1 MNVPMALAPFMEA
14 RTEQSVRASAR
25 LGLQAA
31 EELADHLDAAV
42 RELAAPVA
50 SQSLAFVAL
59 GSYGRRELCRHSDID
74 IMLLASGEFS
84 DGVHAVLY
92 PLWDTGVKVGHSVRT
107 VEDAVANAEA
117 NVETLTSLL
126 DARLIAGD
134 AALYERFLVA
144 RRRLVQR
151 QRPRMVEELRHRY
164 AELVEQEPWQLGQP
178 DLKTS
183 RGGLRSLQACVW
195 VEQATAIAEDRAPA
209 SIRPELAEAY
219 EAVLRTRA
227 ALHALTERPNDR
239 LRLDLIDGVAEV
251 LGVDRADCARDVLL
265 AMRTIDDEAQRVIG
279 GTVEVPQKRGLFS
292 FLRRRKP
299 ASTTFGDDLDPTD
312 DLQQL
317 VHALQQAQPGA
328 LDPLPR
334 APWLER
340 LLPEWEV
347 LRALPHIAPFHR
359 HPVDVHCWRAVV
371 EARQA
376 ITEDMEQTATPTVAA
391 ELPDHAELLICAL
404 LHDIGKGHEG
414 DHSTVGAVIAERFA
428 ARAGLDAEAAARLR
442 AVVQHHLV
450 LPTVATRRDIAD
462 QRVVREMAEL
472 VGDAR
477 TLRLLYLVGVA
488 DARAS
493 SPDVWSAWK
502 AQLMRSLYLRVLA
515 HLDAEGEPEEA
526 SERLRRDALEA
537 LDGRVPA
544 EALERHLR
552 VLPTSYLLS
561 TQPEQIGAH
570 IALIEQAAGGTA
582 VAHDRAG
589 DVDRLTIVT
598 RDRPGILSLVAG
610 TLAVH
615 NVTVLGGTAFTR
627 DDGVAIE
634 VMYVADGLGHG
645 IDERRWA
652 RVSEAV
658 PQALAGEFPI
668 DERLAET
675 RRAYASAT
683 PPAPIPTTVSVD
695 NVGSDLYSIVE
706 VTAADRLGLLYA
718 ITSTL
723 HALSLDIHV
732 AKVDTIGRE
741 VVDAFYVR
749 RENGRRIDAADE
761 IERLR
766 QRIEDAVRTI
776 DADSGVAV

>member
-1 MNVPMALAPFMEA
+1 MEA
-14 RTEQSVRASAR
+14 RTEESVRASASS
-25 LGLQAA
+25 LGRRSA
-31 EELADHLDAAV
+31 ELLSDHLDAAV
-42 RELAAPVA
+42 RELAASVDRPG
-50 SQSLAFVAL
+50 LAFVAL

-74 IMLLASGEFS
+74 IMLLVAGDFS

-107 VEDAVANAEA
+107 VEQAVEAAHA

-126 DARLIAGD
+126 DARLITGG
-134 AALYERFLVA
+134 AALYQRFVAA
-144 RRRLVQR
+144 RRRVVQR
-151 QRPRMVEELRHRY
+151 ERSRMAAELRLRH
-164 AELVEQEPWQLGQP
+164 AKLVEHEPWQLGQP
-178 DLKTS
+178 DLKIS
-183 RGGLRSLQACVW
+183 RGGLRSLQSVVW
-195 VEQATAIAEDRAPA
+195 IEQADAIAQGRALEPMRA
-209 SIRPELAEAY
+209 ELLEAY
-219 EAVLRTRA
+219 EVLLRTRS
-227 ALHALTERPNDR
+227 ALHALTERPNDQ
-239 LRLDLIDGVAEV
+239 LRLDLVGGLAEI
-251 LGVDRADCARDVLL
+251 LEVDRTTAASDVLV
-265 AMRTIDDEAQRVIG
+265 AMRTIDVEAQRVLAPAAP
-279 GTVEVPQKRGLFS
+279 ERRSLFS
-292 FLRRRKP
+292 LFGRRPPKP
-299 ASTTFGDDLDPTD
+299 VGDDLDPSD
-312 DLQQL
+312 DLEQL
-317 VHALQQAQPGA
+317 VAALRSAAVGG
-328 LDPLPR
+328 LDPLER
-334 APWLER
+334 TPWLDR
-340 LLPEWEV
+340 LLPEWEI

-359 HPVDVHCWRAVV
+359 HPVDVHCWRTVV
-371 EARQA
+371 EVRHA
-376 ITEDMEQTATPTVAA
+376 ITNDLEQTGTPAVAS
-391 ELPDHAELLICAL
+391 ELPDHDEVLLCAL

-428 ARAGLDAEAAARLR
+428 ARAALDAEAAARLR

-462 QRVVREMAEL
+462 ERVVREMAEL

-477 TLRLLYLVGVA
+477 TLRLLYLIGVA

-493 SPDVWSAWK
+493 SADVWSAWK

-515 HLDAEGEPEEA
+515 HLQAEGEPEAA

-537 LDGRVPA
+537 LDGRVPV

-570 IALIEQAAGGTA
+570 IALIERAAGGTA
-582 VAHDRAG
+582 LDHDSVG

-645 IDERRWA
+645 IDERRWS
-652 RVSEAV
+652 RVAEAV

-675 RRAYASAT
+675 RRAYASAV
-683 PPAPIPTTVSVD
+683 PPAPIPTSVNVD
-695 NVGSDLYSIVE
+695 NFGSDQYSIVE

-723 HALSLDIHV
+723 HSLSLDIHV

-749 RENGRRIDAADE
+749 RENGRRVEAADE

-766 QRIEDAVRTI
+766 QRIADAVQAL
-776 DADSGVAV
+776 DAGSA

>member
-1 MNVPMALAPFMEA
+1 MALAPFMEA
-14 RTEQSVRASAR
+14 RTEQSVRASAPS
-25 LGLQAA
+25 GLRAA
-31 EELADHLDAAV
+31 EALTDRLDAAV

-50 SQSLAFVAL
+50 GQAIAFVAL

-74 IMLLASGEFS
+74 IMLLTAGEFS
-84 DGVHAVLY
+84 EGVHAVLY

-107 VEDAVANAEA
+107 VEDAIANAEA

-126 DARLIAGD
+126 DARLVAGD
-134 AALYERFLVA
+134 AALYERFLQA

-151 QRPRMVEELRHRY
+151 DRGRMAQELRRRY
-164 AELVEQEPWQLGQP
+164 AELVAGEPWQLGQP

-195 VEQATAIAEDRAPA
+195 IDQAEAIAQDRPPTPLRAD
-209 SIRPELAEAY
+209 LAAAY
-219 EAVLRTRA
+219 ETLLRTRA

-239 LRLDLIDGVAEV
+239 LRLDLMDGVAAI
-251 LGVDRADCARDVLL
+251 LGVDRTVCAQEMLV
-265 AMRTIDDEAQRVIG
+265 AMRTIDAEAQRVLG
-279 GTVEVPQKRGLFS
+279 AEVVEAPKRSLFS
-292 FLRRRKP
+292 FLRRRQR
-299 ASTTFGDDLDPTD
+299 AATLGDDLDPTD

-317 VHALQQAQPGA
+317 AHALRQARPDA

-334 APWLER
+334 APWLDR

-359 HPVDVHCWRAVV
+359 HPVDVHCWRTVV
-371 EARQA
+371 EARA
-376 ITEDMEQTATPTVAA
+376 SITEDLEQTATPAVAS
-391 ELPDHAELLICAL
+391 ELPDHDELLLCAL

-515 HLDAEGEPEEA
+515 YLDAEGEPEEA
-526 SERLRRDALEA
+526 SERLRRDALAA
-537 LDGRVPA
+537 LDGRVPV

-582 VAHDRAG
+582 LAHDRIG
-589 DVDRLTIVT
+589 DLDRLTIVT
-598 RDRPGILSLVAG
+598 PDRPGILSLVAG

-615 NVTVLGGTAFTR
+615 NVTVLGGSAFTR

-652 RVSEAV
+652 RVAEAV
-658 PQALAGEFPI
+658 PQALGGEFPI

-683 PPAPIPTTVSVD
+683 PPAPIPTAVTVD

-718 ITSTL
+718 ITRTL

-749 RENGRRIDAADE
+749 RENGRRIDAPDE
-761 IERLR
+761 IARLR
-766 QRIEDAVRTI
+766 QRIVEAVREI
-776 DADSGVAV
+776 DESTGAVAG

>member
-1 MNVPMALAPFMEA
+1 MNIPLALAPFMEA

-25 LGLQAA
+25 TGLQAA
-31 EELADHLDAAV
+31 QGLADHLDAAV

-50 SQSLAFVAL
+50 GQSLAFVAL

-84 DGVHAVLY
+84 EGVHAVLY

-134 AALYERFLVA
+134 AALYDRFVVA

-151 QRPRMVEELRHRY
+151 QRARMVDALRQRY
-164 AELVEQEPWQLGQP
+164 AELVEHEPWQLGQP

-183 RGGLRSLQACVW
+183 RGALRSLQACMW
-195 VEQATAIAEDRAPA
+195 VEQAAAIAEDRAPLPLRA
-209 SIRPELAEAY
+209 ELAEAY
-219 EAVLRTRA
+219 ETLLRTRA

-239 LRLDLIDGVAEV
+239 LRLDLIDGTADI
-251 LGVDRADCARDVLL
+251 LGTDRMECARDVLV
-265 AMRTIDDEAQRVIG
+265 AMRTIDAEAQRVLG
-279 GTVEVPQKRGLFS
+279 GADEAPQKRSLFS
-292 FLRRRKP
+292 FLRRKP
-299 ASTTFGDDLDPTD
+299 AATFGDDLDPAD

-317 VHALQQAQPGA
+317 LHALRQAKPDA

-340 LLPEWEV
+340 LLPEWDV

-376 ITEDMEQTATPTVAA
+376 ITEDAEQTATPAVAA
-391 ELPDHAELLICAL
+391 ELPDHDELLLCAL

-462 QRVVREMAEL
+462 ERVVREMAEL

-493 SPDVWSAWK
+493 SADVWSAWK

-515 HLDAEGEPEEA
+515 FLEAEGEPEEA
-526 SERLRRDALEA
+526 SERLRRDALAA

-645 IDERRWA
+645 IDERRWS

-766 QRIEDAVRTI
+766 LRIEDAVRAI
-776 DADSGVAV
+776 DAGSGVAV